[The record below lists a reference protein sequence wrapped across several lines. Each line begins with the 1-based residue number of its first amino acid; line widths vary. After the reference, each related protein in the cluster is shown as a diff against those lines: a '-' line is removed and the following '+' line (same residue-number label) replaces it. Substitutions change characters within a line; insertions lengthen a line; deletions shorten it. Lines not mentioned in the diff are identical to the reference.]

1 MNYFSNTGK
10 SSSVWP
16 WHFHSFFLL
25 ISKVKFPFI
34 HHAYWKMCIQ
44 SKKHVFVLIVCEL
57 MEQLQ
62 YIDKYFNNSKKSIT
76 DFFSR
81 LWKNWITNSI
91 NTLKNVMKTCDW
103 EKPNSS
109 KARKVVIPPLTI
121 AGPIF
126 KRLLTARS
134 SRVPRKISILF

>member
-1 MNYFSNTGK
+1 M
-10 SSSVWP
+10 
-16 WHFHSFFLL
+16 
-25 ISKVKFPFI
+25 
-34 HHAYWKMCIQ
+34 
-44 SKKHVFVLIVCEL
+44 
-57 MEQLQ
+57 
-62 YIDKYFNNSKKSIT
+62 
-76 DFFSR
+76 DFFQDSGKTG
-81 LWKNWITNSI
+81 LLTQF

-134 SRVPRKISILF
+134 SRVPRKISILLKYSKSE

>member
-1 MNYFSNTGK
+1 MQEN
-10 SSSVWP
+10 
-16 WHFHSFFLL
+16 LE
-25 ISKVKFPFI
+25 
-34 HHAYWKMCIQ
+34 
-44 SKKHVFVLIVCEL
+44 KHVFVLIVCEL

-109 KARKVVIPPLTI
+109 KAKKVVIPPLTI

-134 SRVPRKISILF
+134 SRVPRKINILYKYSKSKYMSPKATHQARNSTNVDTLI